1 MKNVGRK
8 DALTRYVLAGV
19 ALLTGFVVGPLGSL
33 STGLYVT
40 ALALVFSAAV
50 GFCGL
55 YKLFGI
61 NTCPINK
68 R

>member
-8 DALTRYVLAGV
+8 DALTRYVLAGG